1 MEEKSKGQLLQEEL
15 LMKPENATTLLSDE
29 EIEKAYAF
37 CDGYKQF
44 MDDAKIEIEA
54 VRTAIEKLEAN
65 GYRPFERGKKYQPG
79 ERFYYN
85 NRGKS
90 LIFGTMG
97 TRPIEQGVK
106 ILASH
111 IDSPRLD
118 LKQHPLYEESE
129 LGYMKTHYY
138 GGIKK
143 YQWPTIPL
151 ALHGDIY
158 KKDGSVVHVT
168 IGEDAGDPVF
178 CVTDLLPH
186 LSADQNK
193 RTLAEGIK
201 GEELNLLIG
210 SRQFKDDKA
219 SEKVKLNLMKLFNE
233 KYGIVEADF
242 LSAELSCVPAAHA
255 CDIGLDRSM
264 VGAYGHDDRVCAYTS
279 MMAEIENKNPEWT
292 SVVVL
297 ADKEEVGS
305 DGNTGLHSRFMVYF
319 IADLAKPFG
328 VEVRTVLSNSKC
340 LSADVSAAF
349 DPTFAEC
356 YEKRNSSFMNYG
368 VCVVKYTGSRG
379 KGSTNDCGA
388 KFAGQV
394 RTIMDNANVIWQT
407 GELGKVDQGGGGTVA
422 MYISEMD
429 VDVIDIG
436 VPVLSMHAP
445 MEIVAKTDV
454 YETYR
459 AFYEFLRAK
468 ID

>member
-1 MEEKSKGQLLQEEL
+1 METKSKGELLQKAI
-15 LMKPENATTLLSDE
+15 LMKPENATTILSDE
-29 EIEKAYAF
+29 EIEKAYGF
-37 CDGYKQF
+37 CEGYKKF

-54 VRTAIEKLEAN
+54 VRVAIEQLKEK
-65 GYRPFERGKKYQPG
+65 GYKPFEIGKKYKAG
-79 ERFYYN
+79 ERYYYDN
-85 NRGKS
+85 HGKS
-90 LIFGTMG
+90 LIFGTIG
-97 TRPIEQGVK
+97 TRPIEKGVK

-111 IDSPRLD
+111 VDSPRLD
-118 LKQHPLYEESE
+118 LKQRPLYEESQ
-129 LGYMKTHYY
+129 LGYFKTHYY

-143 YQWPTIPL
+143 YQWVATPL

-168 IGEDAGDPVF
+168 IGEDPSDPVF

-186 LSADQNK
+186 LAADQNK

-210 SRQFKDDKA
+210 SRQFKDEKA
-219 SEKVKLNLMKLFNE
+219 SEKVKLYIMQLLNE
-233 KYGIVEADF
+233 KYGIIEGDF
-242 LSAELSCVPAAHA
+242 LSAELNCVPAFPAK
-255 CDIGLDRSM
+255 DIGFDRSM
-264 VGAYGHDDRVCAYTS
+264 IGAYGHDDRVCAYTS
-279 MMAEIENKNPEWT
+279 MLAEMEVTDPEWT
-292 SVVVL
+292 SLVIF

-305 DGNTGLHSRFMVYF
+305 DGNTGLHSRFLEYF
-319 IADLAKPFG
+319 IEDLAAPYG
-328 VEVRTVLSNSKC
+328 VAARTVLNNSKC

-349 DPTFAEC
+349 DPTFSDV
-356 YEKRNSSFMNYG
+356 YEKRNSSYLNYG
-368 VCVVKYTGSRG
+368 VCIVKYTGSRG

-388 KFAGQV
+388 KFTGEV
-394 RTIMDNANVIWQT
+394 RAIMDKANVIWQT

-422 MYISEMD
+422 IYISELG

-445 MEIVAKTDV
+445 MEIVSKVDV

-459 AFYEFLRAK
+459 AFAEFLKAK